1 MTNKV
6 KWQDVPNNTNPIW
19 YKDAGL
25 RRNVAHG
32 LGLCLVIATNGYQA
46 GLLTGFQAMPTWQ
59 KFFNYPTG
67 SLLGIY
73 AASFFIPSVF
83 TSFIGDWITTKYG
96 RRWCIA
102 IANIVILA
110 GSLINTFATSI
121 GMWCGG
127 RAVIGCGVGI
137 VKVAAPVLIQEIA
150 HPRIRAIL
158 GSCYQTFAYFGIF
171 FAAFMTF
178 VGLYVPG
185 NWGWRF
191 PSLLQVVGPVFV
203 LIVVAF
209 APESPRWLIKNGREE
224 QALEVLATY
233 HANGDKSDPLVQ
245 LEMREIAAAIEREII
260 SKQAGYLD
268 FLRTPGNRKRLFVLI
283 AMALSLN
290 WMGNGIITYYLS
302 PILKQVGVTKPVQI
316 TLINAGLALW
326 NLILAGTAAVFCD
339 KFGRRPLFLTSTL
352 GMLCSYAVVMGLSA
366 GFAKTKQQSIGTA
379 VIPFLFI
386 YFGFY
391 DIAFTPLPI
400 AYTVEILP
408 FNIRSKG
415 MALFTSTAT
424 LGNAFNQFVNPLALK
439 AISWRYY
446 AVYVAILAFYLVF
459 IFLVFPETKR
469 LSAEEAS
476 RVFDQRERRT
486 SSETGDVE
494 SNIDTAALSANS
506 LTHTEEK
513 STSAKDLE
521 AKDI

>member
-1 MTNKV
+1 MRQTKPV
-6 KWQDVPNNTNPIW
+6 YLQVSRPCPLGSSEFGYIKWQRSTLTHLIDFSITRQ
-19 YKDAGL
+19 D
-25 RRNVAHG
+25 
-32 LGLCLVIATNGYQA
+32 LCWVS
-46 GLLTGFQAMPTWQ
+46 MPRH
-59 KFFNYPTG
+59 FSYPPSSLHSLAIG
-67 SLLGIY
+67 SAQNMVVVGV
-73 AASFFIPSVF
+73 SPSP
-83 TSFIGDWITTKYG
+83 TSSSSPDHSSTLSPPRLECERTDKKTM
-96 RRWCIA
+96 
-102 IANIVILA
+102 L
-110 GSLINTFATSI
+110 
-121 GMWCGG
+121 G

-191 PSLLQVVGPVFV
+191 PSLLQVVGPVAV
-203 LIVVAF
+203 LVVVAL

-245 LEMREIAAAIEREII
+245 LEMREIAAAIEREMT

-268 FLRTPGNRKRLFVLI
+268 FLRTPGNRKRLLVLL

-302 PILKQVGVTKPVQI
+302 PILKSVGVIKPVQI

-339 KFGRRPLFLTSTL
+339 KFGRRPLFLTSTA
-352 GMLCSYAVVMGLSA
+352 GMLCSYVVVMGLSA

-439 AISWRYY
+439 AISWKYY
-446 AVYVAILAFYLVF
+446 GVYVAILAFYLVF

-476 RVFDQRERRT
+476 RVFDQGRLRMSPKTR
-486 SSETGDVE
+486 DVE
-494 SNIDTAALSANS
+494 SSIGSAPHSAHS
-506 LTHTEEK
+506 LAQSDEK
-513 STSAKDLE
+513 PTTAKDLE